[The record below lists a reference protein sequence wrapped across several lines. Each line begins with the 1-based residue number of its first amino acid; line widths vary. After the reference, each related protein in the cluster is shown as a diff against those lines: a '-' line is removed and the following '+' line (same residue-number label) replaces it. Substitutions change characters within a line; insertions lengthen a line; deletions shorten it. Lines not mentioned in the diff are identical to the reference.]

1 MPRPR
6 EFEPREAL
14 ERAVDLFWEKGFGA
28 SIDDVV
34 ASTGASRHSLYGMFG
49 SKRELYLRALERYW
63 ADRQT
68 DTFLPLK
75 RRGAGL
81 KAIRTTFD
89 GVLQFASTHAD
100 ARGCLVCDAAAEVAP
115 HDPEVQMKVHEI
127 FGQLTA
133 LFRAALE
140 RAVELGELK
149 GQQDLDALAAYL
161 TTIFQSLAFM
171 YRSGYSHEALA
182 QHVKVALRVLH

>member
-1 MPRPR
+1 MAER
-6 EFEPREAL
+6 

-49 SKRELYLRALERYW
+49 SKRELYLHALERYW